1 MAIGNY
7 INPTPYPNA
16 YSNGNMSVNGA
27 YGVSNVG
34 FQPNPYNYTQNQNY
48 AVAQPQMPVQQ
59 QTQQQQTQAQSSPF
73 VMVSSREAVKDIFV
87 APGQTIWAM
96 SQNATEFYTKS
107 ADNMGLATTR
117 YFKFAEFD
125 PAIEA
130 AQMQAQAQ
138 AQNNVANAD
147 FVPRSEFNQFV
158 SNVSQE
164 LNNLRQNAL
173 NAPLVANIEQP
184 APAPVSTPTPAKTNT
199 KKAKENTND

>member
-1 MAIGNY
+1 MAIPNY

-16 YSNGNMSVNGA
+16 YSNGNMTQNGA

-34 FQPNPYNYTQNQNY
+34 FQPNPYNYMQNPNY
-48 AVAQPQMPVQQ
+48 ALGQPQMTAQ
-59 QTQQQQTQAQSSPF
+59 QTQPQQQQQAQSSPF

-87 APGQTIWAM
+87 APGQTVWAM
-96 SQNATEFYTKS
+96 SQNTTEFYTKS

-138 AQNNVANAD
+138 QKNMASVD

-158 SNVSQE
+158 TNVSQE
-164 LNNLRQNAL
+164 INSLRQSAL
-173 NAPLVANIEQP
+173 NAPITGNEEQVPP
-184 APAPVSTPTPAKTNT
+184 APTPTPAKTTT
-199 KKAKENTND
+199 KKAKENSND